1 MDYKEIFNEF
11 LKENGISKL
20 YAHQDEAIKEIESGK
35 SVLLSTPTT
44 SGKSIVAYYG
54 ILRAWSLGL
63 KSIYVVPLKALAE
76 EKAREIRFFEKF
88 GIKVKVSTGDYDETG
103 NFIKNYDIII
113 TTSEKADSLLRNSP
127 NSFYDVGFVAL
138 DEIHNIGAQGRGDT
152 LEILATKFLHILN
165 DVQILAMSATVN
177 NYEEIAIW
185 LNAKVVKTDFRPVP
199 LKRFIIAGKEIYD
212 EEGEVVDTIFDIDT
226 FINETLRENGQTIIF
241 ESTRRSA
248 EKDSK
253 IYAKKYKYPLD
264 DASISK
270 IDELKDLPGSED
282 LLELM
287 KNGIAYHHAGIISEI
302 RNLIEKFF
310 LERKIKVL
318 FATTTLAA
326 GINLPAR
333 TVIIKSVYR
342 YDGFSNDPIPN
353 MEIQQMLGRAG
364 RSKYD
369 KIGYGYIVVGRS
381 NLMMAYD
388 KYIAGPLEDVESQI
402 TSENLKKHVLGVI
415 ASGTTKDRKQLN
427 DFFKKTFLY
436 LHDSN
441 IGIMIDPAVDYLIEH
456 EFIREN
462 QVFKTLPFGRRTS
475 ELYIEPETAVILRGL
490 LDYEDMEEILLGIS
504 SSPDILPFS
513 IGSNDYEEYYH
524 PRYDENV
531 VKLSRVLND
540 WINEVP
546 EEKIIQKYN
555 IYPADLRN
563 RVESAEW
570 LVYSLNE
577 LGKILHKS
585 KNIHK
590 TLYYRIKF
598 GVKEELIPLVQL
610 PFIGRV
616 RARRLYMEGYDLN
629 KIASANPSDLTKI
642 PGIGEGIAK
651 KIVEHAKKITENY

>member
-1 MDYKEIFNEF
+1 MDYKELFNEF
-11 LKENGISKL
+11 LRENSINSLYEHQKESIKKL
-20 YAHQDEAIKEIESGK
+20 DMGK

-44 SGKSIVAYYG
+44 SGKSLVAYYG
-54 ILRAWSLGL
+54 ILRAWNEGL

-88 GIKVKVSTGDYDETG
+88 GMKVKVSTGDYEETG
-103 NFIKNYDIII
+103 NFIKRYDTII

-127 NSFYDVGFVAL
+127 NSFGEVGFVAL

-152 LEILATKFLHILN
+152 LEILATKFLHILE

-177 NYEEIAIW
+177 NYEEIAKW
-185 LNAKVVKTDFRPVP
+185 LNAEIVKTDFRPVP

-212 EEGEVVDTIFDIDT
+212 EEGEIVETISDIDS
-226 FINETLRENGQTIIF
+226 FINETLRDNGQTIIF

-253 IYAKKYKYPLD
+253 SYVKKYRYPLD
-264 DASISK
+264 ENSIKK

-282 LLELM
+282 LLEMM
-287 KNGIAYHHAGIISEI
+287 KNGVAYHHAGIVSEV
-302 RNLIEKFF
+302 RNLIENLF
-310 LERKIKVL
+310 LERKIRVL

-342 YDGFSNDPIPN
+342 YDGFSNDLIPN

-369 KIGYGYIVVGRS
+369 RIGYGYIVVGKS
-381 NLMMAYD
+381 NLMTAYE
-388 KYIAGPLEDVESQI
+388 KYISGPLEDVESQI

-415 ASGTTKDRKQLN
+415 AADTARNRNELN
-427 DFFKKTFLY
+427 DFFRKTFLY
-436 LHDSN
+436 MHNSN
-441 IGIMIDPAVDYLIEH
+441 IGVLIDPAVDYLIEH
-456 EFIREN
+456 EFIKEN

-490 LDYEDMEEILLGIS
+490 LDTESVDDLLLGIS
-504 SSPDILPFS
+504 STPDILPFN
-513 IGSNDYEEYYH
+513 IGSNEENDYYH
-524 PRYDENV
+524 PNYDEGV
-531 VKLSRVLND
+531 VKLSRVLKD
-540 WINEVP
+540 WINEVS

-570 LVYSLNE
+570 LTYSLHE

-585 KNIHK
+585 KSIHK
-590 TLYYRIKF
+590 TLYYRVKF

-616 RARRLYMEGYDLN
+616 RARRLFLEGYDLN
-629 KIASANPSDLTKI
+629 KIASADPSDLTNI

-651 KIVEHAKKITENY
+651 KIVEHARKISENF